1 MKIENNMSTLSKL
14 NLLWRGRNGI
24 SGIVRKIKNDKLTY
38 LSRWRMLKLAQV
50 IEDMEVQGLN
60 GDIIEAGCAL
70 GGSTI
75 MMGLVKG
82 QSRKLNVYDVFEQIP
97 SPTENDSQDALERYK
112 DIKNGTASGI
122 GGDEYYGYQKN
133 IEELVRKNI
142 SKYGLNLDSNN
153 INLFKW
159 LVQDTLVTHAP
170 VALAHIDVDWYDPVK
185 VCLDRIYPVMVS
197 GGRFIIDD
205 YSDWDGCER
214 AVNEFLANKA
224 LRLEVHFGAAHLI
237 RA

>member
-142 SKYGLNLDSNN
+142 SKYGLNLD
-153 INLFKW
+153 
-159 LVQDTLVTHAP
+159 
-170 VALAHIDVDWYDPVK
+170 
-185 VCLDRIYPVMVS
+185 
-197 GGRFIIDD
+197 
-205 YSDWDGCER
+205 
-214 AVNEFLANKA
+214 
-224 LRLEVHFGAAHLI
+224 
-237 RA
+237 